1 MMVCC
6 HVDDLLVVGDDTDV
20 KSFFA
25 ELETKVEVTYK
36 AVNDLSN
43 TTYLGRKLEVRGNEI
58 VFGVDVK
65 YVDNILADNG
75 MSDVKSDL
83 KGTSDLKWEKSEPD
97 EPELNGLGQAEY
109 VSQHR
114 RPANVDRPVGHEK
127 GDHKVGDTT
136 WTRERNRQEEHR
148 ECVEILARSSPC
160 DERAGLEL

>member
-1 MMVCC
+1 MMMVCC

-75 MSDVKSDL
+75 MSDL
-83 KGTSDLKWEKSEPD
+83 KGTSALKWEKS
-97 EPELNGLGQAEY
+97 
-109 VSQHR
+109 
-114 RPANVDRPVGHEK
+114 
-127 GDHKVGDTT
+127 
-136 WTRERNRQEEHR
+136 
-148 ECVEILARSSPC
+148 
-160 DERAGLEL
+160 